1 MLDATT
7 RRYPS
12 AVEAA
17 VYFSCLEAVQNAVKH
32 ASARRITVQLS
43 DDGDALVFAV
53 HDDGRGLPS
62 LPSNGTGLSG
72 MRDRVDAA
80 GGALTVAGR
89 PGGGTTV
96 AGRVPS

>member
-12 AVEAA
+12 AAEAA
-17 VYFSCLEAVQNAVKH
+17 AYFTCLEAVQNAVKH

-43 DDGDALVFAV
+43 ADGDALVFAV

-62 LPSNGTGLSG
+62 LPLNGTGLSG